1 MYNRYDYYRTSAR
14 KKQVPDSP
22 GKRIIQ
28 TRRDMYFNFIGADTS
43 TILGYA
49 LAMDAFVKAEIKHL
63 ERQKGRFAIK
73 RETLRRQTKSL
84 SLTSSTCRIT
94 TPETVS
100 ADTKASDDGGGS
112 EDPDQPEPPSP
123 PGLAH
128 LSTSTQLIIP
138 ATQRDRSSL
147 SWHSAPG
154 YCCLSG
160 GGQR

>member
-84 SLTSSTCRIT
+84 SLTSTTCRMAT
-94 TPETVS
+94 SETVS
-100 ADTKASDDGGGS
+100 ADTKDDDDGGGS
-112 EDPDQPEPPSP
+112 EDPDPARPPRLVYIFSS
-123 PGLAH
+123 H
-128 LSTSTQLIIP
+128 IIP
-138 ATQRDRSSL
+138 IL
-147 SWHSAPG
+147 LHYKNKFLFSWQTAPG
-154 YCCLSG
+154 YCCMPG